1 MMQKVF
7 LFVAIDVKPGKF
19 DQFVEVLSKHI
30 QVIRGEEGCEFIEI
44 YRDTQRTDVV
54 NVWEI
59 WSSRADWDA
68 HMVND
73 NSQAWRPI
81 AAELVVGETI
91 TVMNSL

>member
-1 MMQKVF
+1 MQKVF

>member
-1 MMQKVF
+1 MQKVF

-19 DQFVEVLSKHI
+19 EEFVAALSKHI
-30 QVIRGEEGCEFIEI
+30 KVIRGEEGCEFIEI
-44 YRDTQRTDVV
+44 YRDTQKADVV

-59 WSSRADWDA
+59 WSTRADWDA

-81 AAELVVGETI
+81 ASELVIGETI
-91 TVMNSL
+91 TVMGAL

>member
-1 MMQKVF
+1 MQKVF

-19 DQFVEVLSKHI
+19 DEFVAALSKHI
-30 QVIRGEEGCEFIEI
+30 SVIRGEQGCEFIEI
-44 YRDTQRTDVV
+44 YRDTQKSDVV

-68 HMVND
+68 HMVNE
-73 NSQAWRPI
+73 NSQAWRSL

-91 TVMNSL
+91 TVMDAL

>member
-1 MMQKVF
+1 MQKVF

-19 DQFVEVLSKHI
+19 DEFVAALSKHI
-30 QVIRGEEGCEFIEI
+30 SVIRGEQGCEFIEI
-44 YRDTQRTDVV
+44 YRDTQKSDVV

-68 HMVND
+68 HMVNEK
-73 NSQAWRPI
+73 SQAWRPL

-91 TVMNSL
+91 TVMDAL

>member
-1 MMQKVF
+1 MQKVF

-44 YRDTQRTDVV
+44 YRDTQRADVV

>member
-1 MMQKVF
+1 MQKVF
-7 LFVAIDVKPGKF
+7 LFVAIEVKAGKF
-19 DQFVEVLSKHI
+19 DQFVEALSKHI
-30 QVIRGEEGCEFIEI
+30 DVIRGEEGCEFIEI
-44 YRDTQRTDVV
+44 YRDTQRADVV

-81 AAELVVGETI
+81 ASELVEGETI
-91 TVMNSL
+91 TVMDAL

>member
-1 MMQKVF
+1 MQKVF

-19 DQFVEVLSKHI
+19 DEFVAALSKHI
-30 QVIRGEEGCEFIEI
+30 SVIRGEQGCEFIEI
-44 YRDTQRTDVV
+44 YRDTQKSDVV

-68 HMVND
+68 HMVNV
-73 NSQAWRPI
+73 NSQAWRPL

-91 TVMNSL
+91 TVMDAL